1 MRKYQKMIANVPF
14 VSRALKIQA
23 TSYFNVW
30 KRQILEPGS
39 KTLTGCKTHSFKYG
53 YLDVRQ
59 RIIMNA
65 DFADSQL
72 TQRVSK
78 LFSILTKKES
88 NGKIAKKATDNRY
101 WFTLR
106 SGWRQACFVEAVN
119 LFASMFIY
127 LFNFFSCLLLYMHAA
142 PLVYGSILCT
152 CWDKF

>member
-1 MRKYQKMIANVPF
+1 M
-14 VSRALKIQA
+14 KIQA

-39 KTLTGCKTHSFKYG
+39 KTLNGCKTHSFKYG

-59 RIIMNA
+59 RIIMNV

-78 LFSILTKKES
+78 LFSILIKKES

-106 SGWRQACFVEAVN
+106 SGWRQAMFRGSSKSLCFNVHLPV
-119 LFASMFIY
+119 
-127 LFNFFSCLLLYMHAA
+127 
-142 PLVYGSILCT
+142 
-152 CWDKF
+152 